1 MQDALLSESF
11 SAKGVINNSVTDT
24 ALVTLRQR
32 YGSYPCRLHS
42 YDARYPLVT
51 RTTEDGHLISS
62 TQQQVSCSPAV
73 PSTPPLIGD
82 WWKVV
87 RVSSETSHATDTS
100 NTLTPFDITL
110 LTQSSLDSI
119 KHGDALA
126 FVHVQTNKA
135 LNSHDI
141 VAPISNDEQEVSCYG
156 DDENPHEVDPC
167 CDSSCDDVLFCS

>member
-87 RVSSETSHATDTS
+87 RVSSETSHATDT
-100 NTLTPFDITL
+100 N
-110 LTQSSLDSI
+110 SI